1 MVRSCDERRP
11 ECSQCRRVRKP
22 CPGVYGGLFMVNAAA
37 LPDHAP
43 LQRIP
48 VEPSCQP
55 LYEQALVSTFIA
67 SFSISDSHSVQPDS
81 WTQYLSTWASSPKA
95 LGWSIRAT
103 TLAFYAQVSQE
114 TAIYQEASRCYAHAL
129 RGQSVSVNQCLEGF
143 GGQITVPSKVPTEE
157 DIYASLMLM
166 YYELIS
172 PASIGSWITHLRG
185 TAQLLLLRGPQ
196 NCQTGAIHLVFRSV
210 RLLLA
215 QASITIQEQSCFA
228 SPTWCDM
235 PFALS
240 KKTAL
245 DILLDAMHEVIELLR
260 LGQIERCGD
269 KERLHPLIS
278 RLESLAQT
286 VTKSESV
293 YLHEFHASYSTQTIA
308 SNCLA
313 FQLIEVERLDDGMW
327 LGGGDFR
334 SAIPAVM
341 FHTIRILMDHLRR
354 QTTDEDYF
362 AEESTTRCSVLLQF
376 AHGLFQRDLLGKLN
390 EGSCMQLVFPL
401 EVVRRYSLCETQKVQ
416 ARIYLDRL
424 GWKEEP

>member
-1 MVRSCDERRP
+1 
-11 ECSQCRRVRKP
+11 
-22 CPGVYGGLFMVNAAA
+22 MVNAAA
-37 LPDHAP
+37 LPDHP
-43 LQRIP
+43 SFQRAALDLP
-48 VEPSCQP
+48 VEPTCGP
-55 LYEQALVSTFIA
+55 LFEQALISTFIA
-67 SFSISDSHSVQPDS
+67 SFSLSGFHSVQSDS
-81 WTQYLSTWASSPKA
+81 WTRYLSEWASSPKA
-95 LGWSIRAT
+95 LGWSIRAA

-114 TAIYQEASRCYAHAL
+114 TALYQEASRCYAHAL
-129 RGQSVSVNQCLEGF
+129 RGQSVSVSQCLEGLS
-143 GGQITVPSKVPTEE
+143 GQSNGHSKVPTEE

-172 PASIGSWITHLRG
+172 PASIGSWTTHLRG

-196 NCQTGAIHLVFRSV
+196 NCRTGAVHLVFRSV

-228 SPTWCDM
+228 SPAWYNM

-245 DILLDAMHEVIELLR
+245 DILLDAMHEVAKLLR
-260 LGQIERCGD
+260 FDQSEEHGD
-269 KERLHPLIS
+269 EERLHPLIC
-278 RLESLAQT
+278 RLESLAET
-286 VTKSESV
+286 VAHSESV
-293 YLHEFHASYSTQTIA
+293 YLHELRSSYSTQTIA

-313 FQLIEVERLDDGMW
+313 FQLIEVERLDDEIW

-341 FHTIRILMDHLRR
+341 FHTIHILVDYLRLR
-354 QTTDEDYF
+354 ARAEDYVS
-362 AEESTTRCSVLLQF
+362 EERTTRCSVLLQF
-376 AHGLFQRDLLGKLN
+376 THALFQRDLLGRLN

-401 EVVRRYSLCETQKVQ
+401 EVVRRYSPCETQKAQ

-424 GWKEEP
+424 GWKKES